1 MSKRLFFPL
10 LLALAGLG
18 WLLNS
23 LELVPEMP
31 GINWLAI
38 VLLSG
43 SGLLLMLL
51 NGINASTVLFGPL
64 LMIAGLLWLLYQL
77 GAMRLVVG
85 LPVLLIAFALLW
97 ALSEHPRWRRRSHI
111 SSE

>member
-10 LLALAGLG
+10 LVALAGLG

-23 LELVPEMP
+23 LELIPELP

-38 VLLSG
+38 VLLAG
-43 SGLLLMLL
+43 SGLLLMVL

-64 LMIAGLLWLLYQL
+64 LMIAGLLWLLYEVE
-77 GAMRLVVG
+77 AMRLVVG

-97 ALSEHPRWRRRSHI
+97 IVSEHPRWKR
-111 SSE
+111 